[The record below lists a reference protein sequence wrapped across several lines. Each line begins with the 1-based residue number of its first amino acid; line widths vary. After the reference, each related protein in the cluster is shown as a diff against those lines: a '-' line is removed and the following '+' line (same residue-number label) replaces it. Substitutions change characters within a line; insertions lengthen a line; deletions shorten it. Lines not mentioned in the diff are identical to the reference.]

1 MYTAEK
7 GNKVYTI
14 TELEKEY
21 YKARGFD
28 IYDENH
34 IKIDS
39 GVHKVDSATYNQ
51 ALDKIVELEAKVL
64 ELSKKGNRRGN
75 NKGNNKGDETS
86 EEPTEEVEEE
96 STEEAGE

>member
-28 IYDENH
+28 IYDEH
-34 IKIDS
+34 HTKIDS
-39 GVHKVDSATYNQ
+39 AAHK
-51 ALDKIVELEAKVL
+51 LD
-64 ELSKKGNRRGN
+64 
-75 NKGNNKGDETS
+75 
-86 EEPTEEVEEE
+86 
-96 STEEAGE
+96 

>member
-14 TELEKEY
+14 TELEREY
-21 YKARGFD
+21 YKSRGFD

-34 IKIDS
+34 TKIDS
-39 GVHKVDSATYNQ
+39 GSHKIDSSTYNE

-64 ELSKKGNRRGN
+64 ELSKKGNSKGN
-75 NKGNNKGDETS
+75 NKGNSKGNET
-86 EEPTEEVEEE
+86 PEEE

>member
-39 GVHKVDSATYNQ
+39 GAHKVDSATYNQ

-64 ELSKKGNRRGN
+64 ELSKKGNRKGN
-75 NKGNNKGDETS
+75 NKGNETA
-86 EEPTEEVEEE
+86 EEE
-96 STEEAGE
+96 ATEEAGE

>member
-14 TELEKEY
+14 TELEKDY
-21 YKARGFD
+21 YKSRGFD

-34 IKIDS
+34 IKVDS
-39 GVHKVDSATYNQ
+39 GDHKVDSSTYND
-51 ALDKIVELEAKVL
+51 ALDRIVELEAKVL
-64 ELSKKGNRRGN
+64 ELSKKGNSKGN
-75 NKGNNKGDETS
+75 NKGNKNA
-86 EEPTEEVEEE
+86 EEE